1 MKVDIFDFDLP
12 KEKIA
17 VRPAEPRD
25 SAKMLCV
32 RGDKLEDKIFS
43 DVIDELNAGDC
54 LVLNDTKVIP
64 VRIKGKRDAVNI
76 EATLHK
82 MYDEKSWWAFAKP
95 GKRLKIDNIVI
106 FGDGFEAKVLRK
118 DEHNGV
124 LFEFNKSG
132 EDLFEALEENGVMP
146 LPPYIERLEGS
157 DSQDASDYQTV
168 FAKNDGAVA
177 APTAGLHFT
186 EELLQRIE
194 DKGVEVVHITLHVG
208 AGTFMPV
215 KVEDT
220 DEHIM
225 HSEYG
230 VITQDKADK
239 LNAIHK
245 NGGNLIAVGTTSMRL
260 LESAVDSDGIIQA
273 FAKETDIFITPGC
286 KFGAVDKLITN
297 FHLPKSTLFMLIC
310 AFAGTENMK
319 KAYQHAIDGD
329 YKFYSYGDANF
340 LEKSI

>member
-1 MKVDIFDFDLP
+1 MKVSDFDFELP

-32 RGDKLEDKIFS
+32 KGNKIEDKIFYEI
-43 DVIDELNAGDC
+43 IDELNAGDC

-64 VRIKGKRDAVNI
+64 VRIKGKRDAVKI

-95 GKRLKIDNIVI
+95 GKRLKIDNTVV
-106 FGDGFEAKVLRK
+106 FGEGFTAKVIRK
-118 DEHNGV
+118 DDHNGV

-132 EDLFEALEENGVMP
+132 QELFNALENNGVMP
-146 LPPYIERLEGS
+146 LPPYIERLNGS
-157 DSQDASDYQTV
+157 DKQDASDYQTV
-168 FAKNDGAVA
+168 YASNEGAVA

-186 EELLQRIE
+186 ENLLEEIKNKGIE
-194 DKGVEVVHITLHVG
+194 IVYVTLHVG

-215 KVEDT
+215 KVENTED
-220 DEHIM
+220 HIM

-230 VITQDKADK
+230 VITQEKADK
-239 LNAIHK
+239 LNDVHK
-245 NGGNLIAVGTTSMRL
+245 NGGKIIAVGTTSMRL
-260 LESAVDSDGIIQA
+260 LESAVDEKGIIKA
-273 FAKETDIFITPGC
+273 FAQETDIFITPGY
-286 KFGAVDKLITN
+286 KFRAVDKLITN

-310 AFAGTENMK
+310 AFAGTDNMR
-319 KAYQHAIDGD
+319 KAYSHAMQQD
-329 YKFYSYGDANF
+329 YKFYSYGDACF
-340 LEKSI
+340 LEKV

>member
-1 MKVDIFDFDLP
+1 MKVSDFDFELP

-32 RGDKLEDKIFS
+32 KGNKIEDKIFYEI
-43 DVIDELNAGDC
+43 IDELNAGDC

-64 VRIKGKRDAVNI
+64 VRIKGKRDAVKI

-95 GKRLKIDNIVI
+95 GKRLKIDNTVV
-106 FGDGFEAKVLRK
+106 FGEGFTAKVIRK
-118 DEHNGV
+118 DDHNGV

-132 EDLFEALEENGVMP
+132 QELFNALENNGVMP
-146 LPPYIERLEGS
+146 LPPYIERLNGS
-157 DSQDASDYQTV
+157 DKQDASDYQTV
-168 FAKNDGAVA
+168 YASNEGAVA

-186 EELLQRIE
+186 ENLLEEIKNKGIE
-194 DKGVEVVHITLHVG
+194 IVYVTLHVG

-215 KVEDT
+215 KVENTED
-220 DEHIM
+220 HIM

-230 VITQDKADK
+230 VITQEKADK
-239 LNAIHK
+239 LNDVHK
-245 NGGNLIAVGTTSMRL
+245 NGGKIIAVGTTSMRL
-260 LESAVDSDGIIQA
+260 LESAVDEKGIIKA
-273 FAKETDIFITPGC
+273 FAQETDIFITPGY
-286 KFGAVDKLITN
+286 KFRAVDKLITN

-310 AFAGTENMK
+310 AFAGTDNMR
-319 KAYQHAIDGD
+319 KAYSHAMQQD
-329 YKFYSYGDANF
+329 YKFYSYGDACF
-340 LEKSI
+340 LEKA

>member
-1 MKVDIFDFDLP
+1 MKVSDFDFELP

-32 RGDKLEDKIFS
+32 KCEQIEDKIFYQI
-43 DVIDELNAGDC
+43 IDELNEGDC

-64 VRIKGKRDAVNI
+64 VRIKGKRDEVKI

-95 GKRLKIDNIVI
+95 GKRLKIGNIVV
-106 FGDGFEAKVLRK
+106 FGEGFTAKVIRK
-118 DEHNGV
+118 DDHNGV

-132 EDLFEALEENGVMP
+132 QELFEALESNGVMP
-146 LPPYIERLEGS
+146 LPPYIERLNGS
-157 DSQDASDYQTV
+157 DKQDASDYQTV
-168 FAKNDGAVA
+168 YASNEGAVA

-186 EELLQRIE
+186 EELLEKIKNKGIE
-194 DKGVEVVHITLHVG
+194 IVYVTLHVG

-215 KVEDT
+215 KVENTED
-220 DEHIM
+220 HVM

-230 VITQDKADK
+230 VITQEKADK
-239 LNAIHK
+239 LNDIHK
-245 NGGNLIAVGTTSMRL
+245 NGGSIIAVGTTSMRL
-260 LESAVDSDGIIQA
+260 LESAVNENGVIQP
-273 FAKETDIFITPGC
+273 FAQETDIFITPGYAF
-286 KFGAVDKLITN
+286 KAVDKLITN

-319 KAYQHAIDGD
+319 KAYQHAMQQD
-329 YKFYSYGDANF
+329 YKFYSYGDACF
-340 LEKSI
+340 LEKA